1 MPEKKSTPD
10 KAKIALIGSIIILII
25 VIGIGI
31 TSFYF
36 GKKQGQQQ
44 RSPIPVID
52 LSSSSIPQVLGT
64 EIYNWSGTVISLNID
79 DSKIVFQT
87 SSRDTN
93 GELQTTNIT
102 ASINSSTQLFQW
114 DLSRPPSDQASSNRT
129 PIALSQF
136 KAGQQVLVKAN
147 NDIDTQGEIEATT
160 INLIIPP
167 N

>member
-10 KAKIALIGSIIILII
+10 KSKIALIGSIIILII

-36 GKKQGQQQ
+36 GKKQGQRQS
-44 RSPIPVID
+44 SPIPVID
-52 LSSSSIPQVLGT
+52 LSSSAIPQVLGT

-87 SSRDTN
+87 SSRGTN

-102 ASINSSTQLFQW
+102 ASIDSSTQLFQW

-136 KAGQQVLVKAN
+136 KAGQQVVVKAN

-160 INLIIPP
+160 INLIITP